1 MKIGI
6 DHRKPATLVAY
17 ANSPRKHT
25 AKKLAKLTASVRRY
39 GIMAPILVDASDTV
53 IDGHAR
59 LIVARQ
65 LGLPEVPVISTAN
78 LGEADVKALR
88 LAMNR
93 LQDEATW
100 DPKALRL
107 EFEGLLRIDFD
118 LDLTGFDATEID
130 LTMGIAP
137 EPAGEVEEIAAGDLA
152 PAAPPVTQVGDIWT
166 LGTHRVGCGN
176 CLDQSFRREVLADDS
191 VKVCFADAPYNVR
204 VQGHVS
210 SLAKHEEFAMA
221 SGEMTDEEFFA
232 FCKAFCATILQTV
245 APGAIAYLCMDWRGI
260 MTLLQA
266 TQAVGFELLNLAVWV
281 KTNPGM
287 GSLYRSQHEL
297 VAVVKRPGS
306 RHRNNVELGKNG
318 RSRSNVWTYR
328 GVNVMGPER
337 HLLYEHP
344 TVKPAALVGDAL
356 KDVTR
361 AGDFVFDPFLG
372 SGSTL
377 IAAERTGRR
386 CIGIEI
392 APKYVDLT
400 IRRWQAETGGQAVR
414 ASDGMTFDA
423 LVAQAG
429 GSAKA
434 EEAV

>member
-1 MKIGI
+1 
-6 DHRKPATLVAY
+6 
-17 ANSPRKHT
+17 
-25 AKKLAKLTASVRRY
+25 
-39 GIMAPILVDASDTV
+39 MAFS
-53 IDGHAR
+53 
-59 LIVARQ
+59 
-65 LGLPEVPVISTAN
+65 S
-78 LGEADVKALR
+78 
-88 LAMNR
+88 
-93 LQDEATW
+93 
-100 DPKALRL
+100 
-107 EFEGLLRIDFD
+107 
-118 LDLTGFDATEID
+118 
-130 LTMGIAP
+130 
-137 EPAGEVEEIAAGDLA
+137 
-152 PAAPPVTQVGDIWT
+152 
-166 LGTHRVGCGN
+166 
-176 CLDQSFRREVLADDS
+176 
-191 VKVCFADAPYNVR
+191 ADAK
-204 VQGHVS
+204 
-210 SLAKHEEFAMA
+210 SLELVLLLKYA
-221 SGEMTDEEFFA
+221 SACSG
-232 FCKAFCATILQTV
+232 AFCAVATGVFNESAAQALNVDCDHRLKFSDPESVEPRPVIALDNRDQIVLEDFIYCLVRLHMSFSSCFTV
-245 APGAIAYLCMDWRGI
+245 LRDAVGATGAAEGFPIAERI
-260 MTLLQA
+260 ALLQA

-306 RHRNNVELGKNG
+306 GHRNNVELGKNG

-344 TVKPAALVGDAL
+344 TVKPAALVGDAP

-386 CIGIEI
+386 CVGIEI

-414 ASDGMTFDA
+414 ARDGMTFDA

-434 EEAV
+434 EEAL

>member
-1 MKIGI
+1 M
-6 DHRKPATLVAY
+6 RLCVNYRAPSALFAY
-17 ANSPRKHT
+17 NNNPRVHN
-25 AKKLAKLTASVRRY
+25 AKKLAKLRKSIERF
-39 GIMAPILVDASDTV
+39 GILAPVLIDASGTV

-59 LIVARQ
+59 LTIAIQ
-65 LGLPEVPVISTAN
+65 LSLAEVPVISTEGLA
-78 LGEADVKALR
+78 EADVRAVR

-100 DPKALRL
+100 DPQRLRL
-107 EFEGLLRIDFD
+107 EFEWLMKLDFD

-130 LTMGIAP
+130 MSLDIGP
-137 EPAGEVEEIAAGDLA
+137 EPAGMVEEISEEELAAERPL
-152 PAAPPVTQVGDIWT
+152 VTQKGDVWV
-166 LGTHRVGCGN
+166 LGPHRVGCGN
-176 CLDQSFRREVLADDS
+176 CLDASFRATVIGDLNIA
-191 VKVCFADAPYNVR
+191 VCFADAPYNVR

-221 SGEMTDEEFFA
+221 SGEMSLAEFLA
-232 FCKAFCATILQTV
+232 FCTSFCGVIAEVV
-245 APGAIAYLCMDWRGI
+245 APGAIAFLCMDWRGI
-260 MTLLQA
+260 AVLVQA
-266 TQAVGFELLNLAVWV
+266 TEAVGLELLNIAVWV

-297 VAVVKRPGS
+297 IAVVKRPGW

-337 HLLYEHP
+337 HLLFEHP

-356 KDVTR
+356 KDVSR
-361 AGDFVFDPFLG
+361 AGDIVFDPFLG

-377 IAAERTGRR
+377 IAAERTQRR

-400 IRRWQAETGGQAVR
+400 IRRWQAETSKQAVR
-414 ASDGMTFDA
+414 EHDGASFDE
-423 LVAQAG
+423 VAAILASG
-429 GSAKA
+429 DAS
-434 EEAV
+434 EEA